1 MFALP
6 ISVNYSIII
15 LWVWQNDESSM
26 NNWDNLFALY
36 TNKYR
41 DKIKSRPAQWK
52 QFDWKTE
59 RIDGSLSFLSILK
72 KLTITNKNVLIKYQ
86 ISR

>member
-26 NNWDNLFALY
+26 NNWDNLFAVY

-41 DKIKSRPAQWK
+41 DEIKSEPEKWN

-59 RIDGSLSFLSILK
+59 RTSFLVSS
-72 KLTITNKNVLIKYQ
+72 KYVN
-86 ISR
+86 IYNPM